1 VEETAVQTQTHA
13 PLTNRILASLSQADF
28 THIAPLLKNA
38 THEQGV
44 VLQETGDEV
53 EHIHFPHSGMIS
65 LLAVLKDGKAIETA
79 TVGREGVVGAMAGL
93 GLHTA
98 LARAVVQVPM
108 VGSQIAAAPFR
119 KIVQQSNELRDLI
132 VKYNEVLL
140 AQVQTTA
147 ACNALHHV
155 EARLSR
161 WILQTRDRTDTDRVP
176 LTQEFM
182 SEMLGVRRTSVS
194 EVASK
199 LQNAGLIRYS
209 RGVIE
214 IVDRLALERRSC
226 ECYASIREKAAQIL
240 PNIHGS

>member
-1 VEETAVQTQTHA
+1 MKTETPD
-13 PLTNRILASLSQADF
+13 PLANRILASLSQTDF
-28 THIAPLLKNA
+28 SRVSSLLKNVSY
-38 THEQGV
+38 EQGF
-44 VLQETGDEV
+44 VLQEPGDEV
-53 EHIHFPHSGMIS
+53 EHIYFPYVGMIS
-65 LLAVLKDGKAIETA
+65 LLAVLKDGNAIETA

-98 LARAVVQVPM
+98 LERAVVQVPM
-108 VGSQIAAAPFR
+108 AGAQIAAPMFR
-119 KIVQQSNELRDLI
+119 KAAQQSSELRNLI

-161 WILQTRDRTDTDRVP
+161 WILQTRDRTDTDRIP
-176 LTQEFM
+176 LTQEFL

-194 EVASK
+194 EVAHK
-199 LQNAGLIRYS
+199 LQAAGLIRYS

-214 IVDRLALERRSC
+214 IVDRPALEQRAC
-226 ECYASIREKAAQIL
+226 ECYAGIREKAARIL
-240 PNIHGS
+240 PLIEG

>member
-1 VEETAVQTQTHA
+1 MLQMKTETPD
-13 PLTNRILASLSQADF
+13 PLANRILASLSQMDF
-28 THIAPLLKNA
+28 SRVSPLLKNVSY
-38 THEQGV
+38 EQGF
-44 VLQETGDEV
+44 VLQEPGDEV
-53 EHIHFPHSGMIS
+53 EHIYFPYVGMIS
-65 LLAVLKDGKAIETA
+65 LLAVLKDGNAIETA

-108 VGSQIAAAPFR
+108 AGAQIAAPMFR
-119 KIVQQSNELRDLI
+119 KAAQQSSELRNLI
-132 VKYNEVLL
+132 VKYNQVLL

-161 WILQTRDRTDTDRVP
+161 WILQTRDRTDTDRIP
-176 LTQEFM
+176 LTQEFL

-194 EVASK
+194 EVAHK
-199 LQNAGLIRYS
+199 LQAAGLIRYS

-214 IVDRLALERRSC
+214 IVDRPALERRAC
-226 ECYASIREKAAQIL
+226 ECYAGIREKAAQIL
-240 PNIHGS
+240 PLIQG

>member
-1 VEETAVQTQTHA
+1 MLQMKTETPD
-13 PLTNRILASLSQADF
+13 PLANRILASLSQTDF
-28 THIAPLLKNA
+28 SRVSSLLKNVSY
-38 THEQGV
+38 EQGF
-44 VLQETGDEV
+44 VLQEPGDEV
-53 EHIHFPHSGMIS
+53 EHIYFPYVGMIS
-65 LLAVLKDGKAIETA
+65 LLAVLKDGNAIETA

-108 VGSQIAAAPFR
+108 AGAQIAAPMFR
-119 KIVQQSNELRDLI
+119 KAAQQSSELRNLI
-132 VKYNEVLL
+132 VKYNQVLL

-161 WILQTRDRTDTDRVP
+161 WILQTRDRTDTDRIP
-176 LTQEFM
+176 LTQEFL

-194 EVASK
+194 EVAHK
-199 LQNAGLIRYS
+199 LQAAGLIRYS

-214 IVDRLALERRSC
+214 IVDRPALEQRAC
-226 ECYASIREKAAQIL
+226 ECYAGIREKAAQIL
-240 PNIHGS
+240 PLIEG

>member
-1 VEETAVQTQTHA
+1 M
-13 PLTNRILASLSQADF
+13 
-28 THIAPLLKNA
+28 
-38 THEQGV
+38 
-44 VLQETGDEV
+44 LQEPGDEV
-53 EHIHFPHSGMIS
+53 EHIYFPYVGMIS
-65 LLAVLKDGKAIETA
+65 LLAVLKDGNAIETA

-108 VGSQIAAAPFR
+108 AGAQIAAPMFR
-119 KIVQQSNELRDLI
+119 KAAQQSSELRNLI
-132 VKYNEVLL
+132 VKYNQVLL

-161 WILQTRDRTDTDRVP
+161 WILQTRDRTDTDRIP
-176 LTQEFM
+176 LTQEFL

-194 EVASK
+194 EVAHK
-199 LQNAGLIRYS
+199 LQAAGLIRYS

-214 IVDRLALERRSC
+214 IVDRPALERRAC
-226 ECYASIREKAAQIL
+226 ECYAGIREKAARIL
-240 PNIHGS
+240 PLEG

>member
-1 VEETAVQTQTHA
+1 VEDTQLEMQTPG
-13 PLTNRILASLSQADF
+13 PLANRILAALSQADF
-28 THIAPLLKNA
+28 SRVSPLLEDVSY
-38 THEQGV
+38 EQGV
-44 VLQETGDEV
+44 LLHEPGDEV
-53 EHIHFPHSGMIS
+53 EHIYFPHTGMIS

-79 TVGREGVVGAMAGL
+79 TVGREGVVGAIAGL

-108 VGSQIAAAPFR
+108 IGSRIAAAPFR
-119 KIVQQSNELRDLI
+119 KAVQQSNEFRDLI
-132 VKYNEVLL
+132 VKYNQVLL

-161 WILQTRDRTDTDRVP
+161 WILQTRDRTDTDRIP
-176 LTQEFM
+176 LTQEFL

-194 EVASK
+194 EVATK
-199 LQNAGLIRYS
+199 LQTAGLIRYS

-214 IVDRLALERRSC
+214 IVDRTALEQRAC
-226 ECYASIREKAAQIL
+226 ECYAGIREQARRIL
-240 PNIHGS
+240 PLIQE

>member
-1 VEETAVQTQTHA
+1 VEDTAVKTETG
-13 PLTNRILASLSQADF
+13 PLANRILASLSRADF
-28 THIAPLLKNA
+28 SRISPLLKGVS
-38 THEQGV
+38 HEQGL
-44 VLQETGDEV
+44 VLQEPGDEV
-53 EHIHFPHSGMIS
+53 EQIYFPHSGMIS
-65 LLAVLKDGKAIETA
+65 LLAVLKDGQAIETA

-98 LARAVVQVPM
+98 LARAVVQVPL
-108 VGSQIAAAPFR
+108 VGSQITAAPFR
-119 KIVQQSNELRDLI
+119 KAVQQSVELRDLI

-176 LTQEFM
+176 LTQEFL

-194 EVASK
+194 EVANK
-199 LQNAGLIRYS
+199 LQAAGLIRYS
-209 RGVIE
+209 RGMIE
-214 IVDRLALERRSC
+214 IVNRAALEQKAC
-226 ECYASIREKAAQIL
+226 ECYATILEKSAQIL
-240 PNIHGS
+240 PQLHK

>member
-1 VEETAVQTQTHA
+1 MKTETPD
-13 PLTNRILASLSQADF
+13 PLANRILASLSQTDF
-28 THIAPLLKNA
+28 SHVSPLLKNVS
-38 THEQGV
+38 HEQGF
-44 VLQETGDEV
+44 VLQEPGDEV
-53 EHIHFPHSGMIS
+53 EHIYFPYVGMIS
-65 LLAVLKDGKAIETA
+65 LLAVLKDGNAIETA

-108 VGSQIAAAPFR
+108 AGAQIAAPMFR
-119 KIVQQSNELRDLI
+119 KAAQQSSELLNLI

-161 WILQTRDRTDTDRVP
+161 WILQTRDRTDTDRIP
-176 LTQEFM
+176 LTQEFL

-194 EVASK
+194 EVAHK
-199 LQNAGLIRYS
+199 LQAGGLIRYS

-214 IVDRLALERRSC
+214 IVDRPALERRAC
-226 ECYASIREKAAQIL
+226 ECYAAIREKAARIL
-240 PNIHGS
+240 PLIEG